1 LAEYSSPKIVL
12 FIKLPDIVSEERNN
26 HNEEDVTQKKNTS
39 AQIRLPIILA
49 LAISAGIWIGATF
62 AEPKSDRNDLK
73 AALYKIQE
81 IITYINR
88 DYVDSVNTNELVE
101 HGIEKMLEKLDPH
114 SAYISAKD
122 AQLAKSQLDGEFDG
136 IGIEFGVLRDTIY
149 VVAPLT
155 GGPSEKV
162 GIQSGDQIIKVDG
175 KTVAGTGVTNRDVF
189 DLLRGPKGSQVDL
202 QIKRKHQNDMVDFTI
217 TRDKIPQYSVN
228 ASYMIND
235 EIGYIKVTRFAA
247 TTFEEFKKAI
257 EELKGQGM
265 TKLMLDLQGNPGGY
279 MGAAINMADE
289 MLGENALIVSQK
301 GKLNRYN
308 QKAYAVKPGTF
319 EQGSVIVLINEGSAS
334 ASEIVAGAIQD
345 NDRGLIVGRRSFGKG
360 LVQMPID
367 LSDGAELRLTI
378 ARYYTPTGR
387 SIQKPYGEGEDYG
400 KDWENRFE
408 HGEFFTADSIKF
420 DDSLR
425 YETKGGRPVFGGGG
439 IMPDYFVPLDT
450 TMNSA
455 YINRLFGSDSAR
467 EFILGYVDNNKQK
480 FDNMSFEEYHENF
493 EISEAMLKEVI
504 RIGEANKVKFDEK
517 GYNKSKDYLKILLK
531 AHMARSIYDDNAFY
545 KTINEINEVY
555 LQAMKLFDEAENL
568 AFQGKVRN

>member
-1 LAEYSSPKIVL
+1 M
-12 FIKLPDIVSEERNN
+12 N
-26 HNEEDVTQKKNTS
+26 QKKNTS

-114 SAYISAKD
+114 SAYIPAKD

-162 GIQSGDQIIKVDG
+162 GLQSGDQIIKVDG
-175 KTVAGTGVTNRDVF
+175 ETVAGTGVTNRDVF
-189 DLLRGPKGSQVDL
+189 DLLRGPKGSKVEL
-202 QIKRKHQNDMVDFTI
+202 TVKRKTSSDLMDYTI

-228 ASYMIND
+228 ATYMVSD

-247 TTFEEFKKAI
+247 TTYEEFKAAV
-257 EELKGQGM
+257 EELKEKGM
-265 TKLMLDLQGNPGGY
+265 SKLILDLQGNPGGY

-289 MLGENALIVSQK
+289 ILGENAMIVSQQ

-308 QKAYAVKPGTF
+308 QKAFAVKPGIF
-319 EQGSVIVLINEGSAS
+319 EDGSVIVLINEGSAS

-378 ARYYTPTGR
+378 ARYYTPSGR
-387 SIQKPYGEGEDYG
+387 SIQKPYGDGDDYG
-400 KDWENRFE
+400 KDWLNRYE
-408 HGEFFTADSIKF
+408 HGEFFSADSIKF

-425 YETKGGRPVFGGGG
+425 YETKGGRAVFGGGG

-450 TMNSA
+450 TMNSP
-455 YINRLFGSDSAR
+455 YVGKLFSSDSAR
-467 EFILGYVDNNKQK
+467 EFILGYVDNNKDK
-480 FDNMSFEEYHENF
+480 FENMTFEEYYNNF
-493 EISEAMLKEVI
+493 EVSESMLKELI
-504 RIGEANKVKFDEK
+504 KIGEENKVKFDEK
-517 GYNKSKDYLKILLK
+517 DYKKSKDYLKILVK
-531 AHMARSIYDDNAFY
+531 AHMSRNIYDDNAFY
-545 KTINEINEVY
+545 KIVNDINEVY
-555 LQAMKLFDEAENL
+555 QRALNLFDEAANL
-568 AFQGKVRN
+568 AFQENP